1 MSRGSRLPA
10 AGCQIDDR
18 VRLGLMNAD
27 AHALRVRECHQTH
40 PASPPF
46 MRKPVSMLRRDGD
59 SQRATA
65 GSRTV
70 QRALVYELLWKNN
83 RAIGQEPL
91 NQL

>member
-1 MSRGSRLPA
+1 
-10 AGCQIDDR
+10 
-18 VRLGLMNAD
+18 
-27 AHALRVRECHQTH
+27 
-40 PASPPF
+40 
-46 MRKPVSMLRRDGD
+46 MLRRDGD